1 LGISAPK
8 LLDDLHLTNSFQ
20 CGNEVLDS
28 WLSKQALKS
37 QKRGTARVYVVDDT
51 ETQQVLGYYAIAMGS
66 VSREQ
71 AFGAL
76 RRNSPDP
83 IPMVILA
90 RLGVDSAY
98 QGKGIAAGLLKDCVL
113 RSIQAMNAVGGAGIL
128 VHAID
133 HNAQTFY
140 KKFGFKE
147 STFDPL
153 VLMARICDIE
163 QSIDSVSGNAGER
176 RI

>member
-1 LGISAPK
+1 LGISAPTPLTDEHPIK
-8 LLDDLHLTNSFQ
+8 SFHCGSEALDTWLT
-20 CGNEVLDS
+20 
-28 WLSKQALKS
+28 KQALKS
-37 QKRGTARVYVVDDT
+37 QKRGTARVYVVNDA
-51 ETQQVLGYYAIAMGS
+51 ETHRVIGYYAIAMGS
-66 VSREQ
+66 VSRAQ
-71 AFGAL
+71 AFSSL

-90 RLGVDSAY
+90 RLGVDDAY
-98 QGKGIAAGLLKDCVL
+98 HGQGIAAGLLKDCVV
-113 RSIQAMNAVGGAGIL
+113 RSLKAMSAVGGAGIL

-133 HNAQTFY
+133 DRAQTFY

-163 QSIDSVSGNAGER
+163 ESLSRD
-176 RI
+176 

>member
-1 LGISAPK
+1 MGISAPT
-8 LLDDLHLTNSFQ
+8 LLTEQHQLNPFQ
-20 CGNEVLDS
+20 CGIEELDS

-37 QKRGTARVYVVDDT
+37 QKRGTARVYVVNDT
-51 ETQQVLGYYAIAMGS
+51 TTHQIVGYYAIAMAS

-71 AFGAL
+71 AFSSL

-98 QGKGIAAGLLKDCVL
+98 QGRGIAAGLLKDCIL
-113 RSIQAMNAVGGAGIL
+113 RSIQAMSAVGGAGIL

-133 HNAQTFY
+133 DSAQAFY
-140 KKFGFKE
+140 KKFGFKA

-163 QSIDSVSGNAGER
+163 KTLLSQ
-176 RI
+176 

>member
-1 LGISAPK
+1 MGISAPT
-8 LLDDLHLTNSFQ
+8 LLTADHEINAFQ
-20 CGNEVLDS
+20 CGIEELDT
-28 WLSKQALKS
+28 WLRKQALKS
-37 QKRGTARVYVVDDT
+37 QKRGTARVYVVNDT
-51 ETQQVLGYYAIAMGS
+51 EIHQVIGYYAIAMGS

-71 AFGAL
+71 AFSSL

-90 RLGVDSAY
+90 RLGVDNAY
-98 QGKGIAAGLLKDCVL
+98 QGQGIAAGLLKDCII
-113 RSIQAMNAVGGAGIL
+113 RSVQAMNAVGGAGIL

-133 HNAQTFY
+133 GSAQTFY

-163 QSIDSVSGNAGER
+163 KSLSID
-176 RI
+176 

>member
-1 LGISAPK
+1 MP
-8 LLDDLHLTNSFQ
+8 Q
-20 CGNEVLDS
+20 
-28 WLSKQALKS
+28 QALKS
-37 QKRGTARVYVVDDT
+37 QKRGTARVYVVNDAT
-51 ETQQVLGYYAIAMGS
+51 TQQVVGYYAIAMGS

-71 AFGAL
+71 AFSSL

-98 QGKGIAAGLLKDCVL
+98 QSRGIAAGLLKDCIL

-128 VHAID
+128 VHAIND
-133 HNAQTFY
+133 RAQTFY

-163 QSIDSVSGNAGER
+163 KTLLSQ
-176 RI
+176 

>member
-1 LGISAPK
+1 LGISAPT
-8 LLDDLHLTNSFQ
+8 LLNDGHQLNNFQ
-20 CGNEVLDS
+20 CGIEELDT
-28 WLSKQALKS
+28 WLRKQALKS
-37 QKRGTARVYVVDDT
+37 QSRGTARVNVVNDT
-51 ETQQVLGYYAIAMGS
+51 SDNKVVGYYAIAMGS

-71 AFGAL
+71 AFSSL

-90 RLGVDSAY
+90 RLGVESAY
-98 QGKGIAAGLLKDCVL
+98 QGRGIAAGLLKDCII
-113 RSIQAMNAVGGAGIL
+113 RSVQAMNAVGGAGIL

-133 HNAQTFY
+133 NSAQAFY

-153 VLMARICDIE
+153 VLMARICDIKKSL
-163 QSIDSVSGNAGER
+163 SID
-176 RI
+176 

>member
-1 LGISAPK
+1 MGISAPT
-8 LLDDLHLTNSFQ
+8 LLTAQHHISSFQ
-20 CGNEVLDS
+20 CGIEQLDS
-28 WLSKQALKS
+28 WLRKQAVKS
-37 QKRGTARVYVVDDT
+37 QKRGTARVYVVNDT
-51 ETQQVLGYYAIAMGS
+51 VTHQVVGYYAIAMGA
-66 VSREQ
+66 VSRAQ
-71 AFGAL
+71 AFSSL
-76 RRNSPDP
+76 KRNSPDP

-98 QGKGIAAGLLKDCVL
+98 QGRGIAAGLLKDCIL

-133 HNAQTFY
+133 DRAKAFY

-163 QSIDSVSGNAGER
+163 KTLST
-176 RI
+176 

>member
-1 LGISAPK
+1 MGISAPT
-8 LLDDLHLTNSFQ
+8 LLTDQHQLNPFQ
-20 CGNEVLDS
+20 CGIEELDI
-28 WLSKQALKS
+28 WLSKHALKS
-37 QKRGTARVYVVDDT
+37 QKRGTARVYVVNDT
-51 ETQQVLGYYAIAMGS
+51 TTRQVIGYYAIAMGS

-71 AFGAL
+71 AFSSL

-98 QGKGIAAGLLKDCVL
+98 HGRGIAAGLLKDCIL

-133 HNAQTFY
+133 HSAQTFY

-147 STFDPL
+147 SAFDPL

-163 QSIDSVSGNAGER
+163 KTLKL
-176 RI
+176 

>member
-1 LGISAPK
+1 MGISAPTR
-8 LLDDLHLTNSFQ
+8 LTEQHQLNPFK
-20 CGNEVLDS
+20 CGIEELDS

-37 QKRGTARVYVVDDT
+37 QKRGTARVYVVNDT
-51 ETQQVLGYYAIAMGS
+51 TTNQVVGYYAIAMGS
-66 VSREQ
+66 VLREQ
-71 AFGAL
+71 AFSSL

-90 RLGVDSAY
+90 RLGVDSVY
-98 QGKGIAAGLLKDCVL
+98 QGRGIAAGLLKDCIL

-128 VHAID
+128 VHAIND
-133 HNAQTFY
+133 NAQAFY

-163 QSIDSVSGNAGER
+163 KTLLSL
-176 RI
+176 

>member
-1 LGISAPK
+1 MGISAPT
-8 LLDDLHLTNSFQ
+8 LLTEQHQLNPFQ
-20 CGNEVLDS
+20 CGIEELDA

-37 QKRGTARVYVVDDT
+37 QKRGTARVYVVNDT
-51 ETQQVLGYYAIAMGS
+51 TTHQLVGFYAIAIGS

-71 AFGAL
+71 AFSSL

-98 QGKGIAAGLLKDCVL
+98 QSQGIAAGLLKDCIL
-113 RSIQAMNAVGGAGIL
+113 RSIQAMNTVGGAGIL
-128 VHAID
+128 VHALD
-133 HNAQTFY
+133 DNAQIFY

-163 QSIDSVSGNAGER
+163 KTLSSN
-176 RI
+176 

>member
-1 LGISAPK
+1 MWHRRTRYLVKKAGVK
-8 LLDDLHLTNSFQ
+8 
-20 CGNEVLDS
+20 E
-28 WLSKQALKS
+28 SKA
-37 QKRGTARVYVVDDT
+37 GTARVYVVNDT
-51 ETQQVLGYYAIAMGS
+51 EVHQVIGYYAIAMGS

-71 AFGAL
+71 AFGSL

-90 RLGVDSAY
+90 RLGVDNAY
-98 QGKGIAAGLLKDCVL
+98 QGQGIAAGLLKDCII
-113 RSIQAMNAVGGAGIL
+113 RSVQAMNAVGGAGIL

-133 HNAQTFY
+133 GSAQTFY

-163 QSIDSVSGNAGER
+163 KSLSID
-176 RI
+176 